1 MFFRKKTD
9 KRNTSRIGRTKREKD
24 RERERE
30 GGRKREQFRII
41 VVFLEK
47 KKLAR
52 SPRWSQGRARSRND
66 LPCSKWSVSV
76 CPSKKNAR
84 PCTHV
89 ETLVA
94 RWKSRGPPVDTRA
107 LHAGKLVAE
116 WFRVSVGS
124 PSSSGRRGE
133 EKEDGE
139 GRGLEIF
146 WERERKTRARKK
158 LTFSFAACDP
168 SAVDFWTS

>member
-1 MFFRKKTD
+1 MEH
-9 KRNTSRIGRTKREKD
+9 RED
-24 RERERE
+24 RERER
-30 GGRKREQFRII
+30 GREEEKETKREREREQFRII

-47 KKLAR
+47 KKLAH
-52 SPRWSQGRARSRND
+52 SPMISVRARSGND
-66 LPCSKWSVSV
+66 LPRSKWSVSV

-116 WFRVSVGS
+116 WFRVPVGS
-124 PSSSGRRGE
+124 PSSW
-133 EKEDGE
+133 
-139 GRGLEIF
+139 GRGGGRGGGGEFLRRAK
-146 WERERKTRARKK
+146 ERRAKK

-168 SAVDFWTS
+168 SAVDF